1 MTISQHMSSIESEK
15 IKFYDYAFLGLG
27 CGNSLLL
34 LEMERSGLLVDK
46 NILILEPDK
55 KSTND
60 KTFCFWM
67 ETDLVE
73 THGIRD
79 LIRDEWSNVCVVTD
93 EKQALENVNY
103 YHIPALSLYE
113 AVRKLVTKHKIKI
126 FPISY
131 SGSLKQEGDYI
142 PLCIPESFVHT
153 KYVFDN
159 RPPSYS
165 QPTSSEVQLFQSFY
179 GWEVRA
185 LNKSFDATTFTM
197 MDFTIPQN
205 GSTQFMYVLPFNEK
219 TALFEM
225 TRFGE
230 EVIEKDVAES
240 IIHDYLTRKG
250 IEYKIE
256 QKEQGVIRMFN
267 SPILEANEG
276 NNLFQTGERGGNLK
290 PSTGYSF
297 VRSLNHAKQITTHLI
312 EKKSKKSIFNKRFAY
327 YDKLLLQI
335 LKYSPNRGKEIFTQL
350 FSKNKVETVLRFLDE
365 KTSLKEEFTIFTSL
379 PIFLFIHA
387 FLRDSF
393 WMLRNKIKI
402 VPLIIWMSV
411 SSLIAYSL
419 EAEWFVYTL
428 LITGMLLI
436 GIPHGAVDHLYSVDS
451 PTNRKL
457 ALHILK
463 YLGIGCLVLFLFWMS
478 PLFGLVLF
486 LLYSSWHFGET
497 DFMHWR
503 FNDKVMSVA
512 WGVYFLGG
520 LLISHAAEMQNVIQE
535 MDVHLDFN
543 SSITSIIAKIWL
555 LIGGLFFC
563 LKLRKS
569 GIIFG
574 VISLFILQFIPL
586 IPAFAIYFIGQ
597 HSIHGW
603 CSLKTNLDISD
614 FKLWRIALP
623 FTLGAC
629 FLFYAMIFFTTI
641 SWGQAFI
648 FLAALSFPH
657 VYFTARYHSR

>member
-1 MTISQHMSSIESEK
+1 MSSIESEK
-15 IKFYDYAFLGLG
+15 FKFYDYAFLGLG

-46 NILILEPDK
+46 NILILEPNQK
-55 KSTND
+55 TIND

-67 ETDLVE
+67 DTNLVE
-73 THGIRD
+73 NHGIKD

-93 EKQALENVNY
+93 EKQALEKFNY
-103 YHIPALSLYE
+103 FHIPALSLYE
-113 AVRKLVTKHKIKI
+113 KVRELVTRHKIKVLS
-126 FPISY
+126 ISFE
-131 SGSLKQEGDYI
+131 GSLKQEGDYTSLWI
-142 PLCIPESFVHT
+142 QERLFHAKC
-153 KYVFDN
+153 VFDN
-159 RPPSYS
+159 RPPSYAPS
-165 QPTSSEVQLFQSFY
+165 TSSEVQLFQSFY
-179 GWEVRA
+179 GWEIRA
-185 LNKSFDATTFTM
+185 LNKLFDATTFTM
-197 MDFTIPQN
+197 MDFNIPQN

-230 EVIEKDVAES
+230 EVIKKDVAES

-267 SPILEANEG
+267 SPILETNEG
-276 NNLFQTGERGGNLK
+276 NNVFQTGERGGNLK

-312 EKKSKKSIFNKRFAY
+312 EKKSKKSINKKRFAY

-335 LKYSPNRGKEIFTQL
+335 LKYSPHRGKDIFTRL
-350 FSKNKVETVLRFLDE
+350 FTKNKVETVLRFLDE
-365 KTSLKEEFTIFTSL
+365 KTSPKEEFTIFTSL
-379 PIFLFIHA
+379 PIIPFKHA

-393 WMLRNKIKI
+393 WMLRNKIKN
-402 VPLIIWMSV
+402 VPLIFWMSV
-411 SSLIAYSL
+411 SSLIAYSIGV
-419 EAEWFVYTL
+419 EWFVYTL

-457 ALHILK
+457 AHHILQ
-463 YLGIGCLVLFLFWMS
+463 YLGIGCLVLFLFWLS

-503 FNDKVMSVA
+503 FTDKVISAA

-520 LLISHAAEMQNVIQE
+520 LLVSHSAEMQMVIQE
-535 MDVHLDFN
+535 MDVYLTFN
-543 SSITSIIAKIWL
+543 STITPIVANIWL
-555 LIGGLFFC
+555 MVGGLFFS

-574 VISLFILQFIPL
+574 VISLFILQYLPL
-586 IPAFAIYFIGQ
+586 IPAFAIFFIGQ

-603 CSLKTNLDISD
+603 RSLKTNLDISG

-623 FTLGAC
+623 FTFGAC
-629 FLFYAMIFFTTI
+629 FLFYVLIFFTTI